1 MEESKRFLNYLL
13 QSDKMERLAQSMSS
27 FGVLKGT
34 KKKQAEG
41 DKRMA
46 AINEAYAAENTMI
59 GSDDRI
65 KYPMW
70 SRSFKA
76 SKAILAGASRKE
88 VEKIFDADSN
98 QVK

>member
-1 MEESKRFLNYLL
+1 
-13 QSDKMERLAQSMSS
+13 
-27 FGVLKGT
+27 
-34 KKKQAEG
+34 
-41 DKRMA
+41 
-46 AINEAYAAENTMI
+46 MI

-88 VEKIFDADSN
+88 VEKIFDADYN
-98 QVK
+98 QAK